1 MTWQSV
7 YQRSLS
13 DLLKAEK
20 SRRQAVEADRTR
32 LVQLLTRLAQH
43 HDGQRLEEY
52 RRQDPGTPEHW
63 SADEWDSFFSS
74 PPVVQAQARSWGA
87 NGNKS
92 HRKTKTGDLNR
103 LQDEVRRLET
113 HIEHLHMKT
122 DGRPETERQRRA
134 SGKGEQVSAGEREIE
149 NRTPETGKTPVAR
162 PPACPEFIEGSSV
175 PLTDFSPPN
184 VPYKYKGLLT
194 NHGLKDLRWRRG
206 SMLLYLISAF
216 GMNAHLEMD
225 VFIAKRE
232 GLSYRSNSTKKPLE
246 NLAAAG
252 LVIAETL
259 RMEVGDFRTALK
271 LARLTDEG
279 RQLCDA
285 LGWQMVE
292 SDWDRLIRLH
302 QGQKQ
307 TRHTLAVLY
316 FALLARVR
324 GWTTKVVPEVE
335 RGAVPDILV
344 AKDDQRFFVEVELG
358 TRGNEKQTAKWK
370 NLADAHDRV
379 AICAPNVK
387 VRERLIKDCRLAK
400 LSGVAT
406 DLATLVAKRY
416 YESKD
421 EPLWVKEW

>member
-1 MTWQSV
+1 MTWQAV

-20 SRRQAVEADRTR
+20 ARREAVEADRAR
-32 LVQLLTRLAQH
+32 LVGLLTRLAQH

-63 SADEWDSFFSS
+63 SAEEWAVFFTR
-74 PPVVQAQARSWGA
+74 PPTLQSQARSWGA
-87 NGNKS
+87 NGS
-92 HRKTKTGDLNR
+92 GHGKTEIDDLKR
-103 LQDEVRRLET
+103 MQDEVRRAET
-113 HIEHLHMKT
+113 HIEHLQTKT
-122 DGRPETERQRRA
+122 DGRPETED
-134 SGKGEQVSAGEREIE
+134 GERGSDEA
-149 NRTPETGKTPVAR
+149 RETGDGKRIPAAKSPPVPR
-162 PPACPEFIEGSSV
+162 PRSSV
-175 PLTDFSPPN
+175 PLTDFSPPKI
-184 VPYKYKGLLT
+184 PYKYKGLLK
-194 NHGLKDLRWRRG
+194 NHGLNSLRWRRG
-206 SMLLYLISAF
+206 SMMLYLMATCGI
-216 GMNAHLEMD
+216 NAHLEMD
-225 VFIAKRE
+225 VFVAKRE

-252 LVIAETL
+252 LVITETL

-279 RQLCDA
+279 KQLCDA
-285 LGWQMVE
+285 LGWQVVE

-324 GWTTKVVPEVE
+324 GWTTEVVPEVD
-335 RGAVPDILV
+335 GSADPDILV
-344 AKDDQRFFVEVELG
+344 TKGDERYFVEVELG
-358 TRGNEKQTAKWK
+358 TRGSEKQTVKWK
-370 NLADAHDRV
+370 NLADLQSSV

-387 VRERLIKDCRLAK
+387 VRERLANDCRLAN

>member
-63 SADEWDSFFSS
+63 SADEWVDFFSS
-74 PPVVQAQARSWGA
+74 PTAVQAQARSWGA
-87 NGNKS
+87 NGNGHQKD
-92 HRKTKTGDLNR
+92 DLKR
-103 LQDEVRRLET
+103 MQAEVRRLET
-113 HIEHLHMKT
+113 HTEHLQMKT
-122 DGRPETERQRRA
+122 DGRPET
-134 SGKGEQVSAGEREIE
+134 GDGEQVSAGEREIDD
-149 NRTPETGKTPVAR
+149 RAPETGKAPVAR

-184 VPYKYKGLLT
+184 VPYKYKGLLS

-285 LGWQMVE
+285 LGWQVVE

-335 RGAVPDILV
+335 IGAVPDILV

-387 VRERLIKDCRLAK
+387 VRERLVKDCRLAK

-416 YESKD
+416 YEAKD
-421 EPLWVKEW
+421 EPLWMKEWD

>member
-20 SRRQAVEADRTR
+20 ARRQAVEADRTR
-32 LVQLLTRLAQH
+32 LVGLLTRLAQH
-43 HDGQRLEEY
+43 HDGQRLEEC

-63 SADEWDSFFSS
+63 SAEEWTEFFSR
-74 PPVVQAQARSWGA
+74 PPAVQAQARTWGA
-87 NGNKS
+87 NGNG
-92 HRKTKTGDLNR
+92 HRKAETGDLRR
-103 LQDEVRRLET
+103 LQDEARRLET
-113 HIEHLHMKT
+113 HIEHFHDKA
-122 DGRPETERQRRA
+122 DGRPETGDR
-134 SGKGEQVSAGEREIE
+134 EQVSAGEREIDD
-149 NRTPETGKTPVAR
+149 RRPEAGKAPVAR
-162 PPACPEFIEGSSV
+162 PSSSV
-175 PLTDFSPPN
+175 PLTDFSPPKI
-184 VPYKYKGLLT
+184 PYKYKGLLA

-206 SMLLYLISAF
+206 SMLLYLISTF

-225 VFIAKRE
+225 VFIAKGE

-285 LGWQMVE
+285 LGWPAVE
-292 SDWDRLIRLH
+292 SDWDRMIRLH

-324 GWTTKVVPEVE
+324 GWTTEVVPEVD
-335 RGAVPDILV
+335 GSAVPDILV
-344 AKDDQRFFVEVELG
+344 AKGDQRYFVEVELG
-358 TRGNEKQTAKWK
+358 TRGSEKQTAKWK

-387 VRERLIKDCRLAK
+387 VRERLVADCRLAK

-406 DLATLVAKRY
+406 DLATLVATKY

>member
-1 MTWQSV
+1 
-7 YQRSLS
+7 
-13 DLLKAEK
+13 
-20 SRRQAVEADRTR
+20 
-32 LVQLLTRLAQH
+32 LAQH

-63 SADEWDSFFSS
+63 SADEWTEFFSS
-74 PPVVQAQARSWGA
+74 PPAVKTQARTWGT
-87 NGNKS
+87 NGNG
-92 HRKTKTGDLNR
+92 HRKAETADLKR
-103 LQDEVRRLET
+103 LQDEARRLET
-113 HIEHLHMKT
+113 HIEHLHDKA
-122 DGRPETERQRRA
+122 DGRPETGDEELETEVQGPNTNEA
-134 SGKGEQVSAGEREIE
+134 S
-149 NRTPETGKTPVAR
+149 VAR

-175 PLTDFSPPN
+175 SLTDFSPPKI
-184 VPYKYKGLLT
+184 PYKYKGLLA

-206 SMLLYLISAF
+206 SMMLYLMATC

-225 VFIAKRE
+225 VFVARRE
-232 GLSYRSNSTKKPLE
+232 GLSFRSNSTKKPLE
-246 NLAAAG
+246 NLAASG

-259 RMEVGDFRTALK
+259 RMEIGDFRTALK

-285 LGWQMVE
+285 LGWHVVE

-324 GWTTKVVPEVE
+324 GWTTEVVPEVD
-335 RGAVPDILV
+335 GSAVPDILV
-344 AKDDQRFFVEVELG
+344 TKGDQLYFVEVELG
-358 TRGNEKQTAKWK
+358 TRGSEKQTAKWK
-370 NLADAHDRV
+370 NLANAHDRV
-379 AICAPNVK
+379 AICAPNMQT
-387 VRERLIKDCRLAK
+387 RERLVKDCRLAK

-406 DLATLVAKRY
+406 DLATLVATKY

>member
-20 SRRQAVEADRTR
+20 TRRQAVEADRTR
-32 LVQLLTRLAQH
+32 LVGLLTRLAQH
-43 HDGQRLEEY
+43 HDGQRLEEC

-63 SADEWDSFFSS
+63 SAEEWTEFFSS
-74 PPVVQAQARSWGA
+74 PPAVQAKARTWGA
-87 NGNKS
+87 NDNGHQKD
-92 HRKTKTGDLNR
+92 DLKR
-103 LQDEVRRLET
+103 MQSEVRRLET
-113 HIEHLHMKT
+113 HIEHLQLKT
-122 DGRPETERQRRA
+122 DGRPETEVT
-134 SGKGEQVSAGEREIE
+134 EQVSTGEREIDD
-149 NRTPETGKTPVAR
+149 RTPNTIEAPVVR
-162 PPACPEFIEGSSV
+162 PSSTV
-175 PLTDFSPPN
+175 PLTDFSPPKI
-184 VPYKYKGLLT
+184 PYKYKGLLA

-206 SMLLYLISAF
+206 SMLLYLISTY
-216 GMNAHLEMD
+216 GINAHLEMD
-225 VFIAKRE
+225 VFIAQRE

-259 RMEVGDFRTALK
+259 RMEIGDFRTALK

-285 LGWQMVE
+285 LGWKVVE
-292 SDWDRLIRLH
+292 SDWDRMIRLH

-324 GWTTKVVPEVE
+324 GWTTEVVPEVD
-335 RGAVPDILV
+335 GSAVPDILV
-344 AKDDQRFFVEVELG
+344 AKGDQRYFVEVELG
-358 TRGNEKQTAKWK
+358 TRGSEKQTAKWK

-387 VRERLIKDCRLAK
+387 VRERLVADCRLAK

-416 YESKD
+416 YEAKD
-421 EPLWVKEW
+421 EPLWLKEW

>member
-7 YQRSLS
+7 YRRSLS

-63 SADEWDSFFSS
+63 SAEEWTEFFSR
-74 PPVVQAQARSWGA
+74 PPAVQTQAHSWDTNS
-87 NGNKS
+87 NGHQKD
-92 HRKTKTGDLNR
+92 DLKR
-103 LQDEVRRLET
+103 MQAEVRRLKT
-113 HIEHLHMKT
+113 HTEHLQMKT
-122 DGRPETERQRRA
+122 DGRPEP
-134 SGKGEQVSAGEREIE
+134 GDGEQVSAGEREIDDRVLE
-149 NRTPETGKTPVAR
+149 IGKAPVAR

-206 SMLLYLISAF
+206 SMLLYLISTF

-285 LGWQMVE
+285 LGWQVVE

-335 RGAVPDILV
+335 IGAVPDILV
-344 AKDDQRFFVEVELG
+344 AKDDQRYFVEVELG

>member
-1 MTWQSV
+1 MTWQAV

-13 DLLKAEK
+13 DLLAAEK
-20 SRRQAVEADRTR
+20 ARRQAVEADRTR

-63 SADEWDSFFSS
+63 SAEEWTEFFSS
-74 PPVVQAQARSWGA
+74 PPAVQAQARTWGA
-87 NGNKS
+87 NGSGHGNNG
-92 HRKTKTGDLNR
+92 HRKTKPDDLKR
-103 LQDEVRRLET
+103 IQDEVRRLET
-113 HIEHLHMKT
+113 HIEHLQADGGPKT
-122 DGRPETERQRRA
+122 GDREQGTEVQRPMT
-134 SGKGEQVSAGEREIE
+134 GEA
-149 NRTPETGKTPVAR
+149 PVAR
-162 PPACPEFIEGSSV
+162 PRSSV
-175 PLTDFSPPN
+175 PLTDFSPPQI
-184 VPYKYKGLLT
+184 PYKYKGLLK
-194 NHGLKDLRWRRG
+194 NHGLNSLRWRRG
-206 SMLLYLISAF
+206 SMMLYLMAMRGI
-216 GMNAHLEMD
+216 NAHLEMD
-225 VFIAKRE
+225 VFVAKRE

-285 LGWQMVE
+285 LGWQVVE
-292 SDWDRLIRLH
+292 SGWDRLIRLH

-324 GWTTKVVPEVE
+324 GWSTEVVPELDGSVD
-335 RGAVPDILV
+335 PDILV
-344 AKDDQRFFVEVELG
+344 TKGDDRYFVEIELG

-370 NLADAHDRV
+370 NLADLQGSV
-379 AICAPNVK
+379 AICAPNMQT
-387 VRERLIKDCRLAK
+387 RERLVKDCRLAK

-406 DLATLVAKRY
+406 DLATLVATKY

-421 EPLWVKEW
+421 EPLWVKEWD

>member
-1 MTWQSV
+1 M
-7 YQRSLS
+7 
-13 DLLKAEK
+13 
-20 SRRQAVEADRTR
+20 QA
-32 LVQLLTRLAQH
+32 
-43 HDGQRLEEY
+43 
-52 RRQDPGTPEHW
+52 
-63 SADEWDSFFSS
+63 
-74 PPVVQAQARSWGA
+74 
-87 NGNKS
+87 
-92 HRKTKTGDLNR
+92 
-103 LQDEVRRLET
+103 EVRRLKT
-113 HIEHLHMKT
+113 HTEHLQMKT
-122 DGRPETERQRRA
+122 DGRPEP
-134 SGKGEQVSAGEREIE
+134 GDGEQVSAGEREIDDRVLE
-149 NRTPETGKTPVAR
+149 IGKAPVAR

-206 SMLLYLISAF
+206 SMLLYLIAAY
-216 GMNAHLEMD
+216 GMNAHLEID

-285 LGWQMVE
+285 LGWQVVE

-335 RGAVPDILV
+335 RCAVPDILV

-387 VRERLIKDCRLAK
+387 IRERLVADCRLAK

-416 YESKD
+416 YEAKD
-421 EPLWVKEW
+421 EPLWLKEW